1 MALFFS
7 TGVFKGF
14 NGTVKSTGPWITVSK
29 TVDLT
34 KAFYG
39 IKSKVVNT
47 AFNFLKWMLRINSI
61 KNLIKKISK
70 TLFKFGIGFTK
81 KVAKISAKIAKS
93 IGRKTVRGVVSAG
106 KFIGKT
112 ALKLAKGIFEKIKKI
127 LKRIIAPFKR
137 LGKVIKNKV
146 IKWFRRIKNTFKMVI
161 RIISIPI
168 KKMIDPI
175 LHPIKTFIRRVY
187 GKVKNFVVTKTGAMW
202 NKGKTAFTKTK
213 NGIKGFKQNAVM
225 LMSKKK
231 NEVVGKATGFGRKA
245 EAFKLKTKRK
255 AIQKGRA
262 AIQWIKNTKIYKGAA
277 KTVKFAKKIASW
289 VAAGIKWFFRI
300 FKQIF
305 KVLFK
310 GILKPIT
317 SLIGSMFA
325 PTSGGLSFLIPIVC
339 GIVFEFWMIKD
350 EFFEAGWFKRLKM
363 FGQYLLDVLSWCQL
377 NPLASF
383 ALLAIQLAPLIKVL
397 GPIVWSKL
405 CGDFDEWKEWKAQG
419 LDEYGTPGND
429 VVFNVETSTKLDN
442 IKDLE
447 KSTFTRRFL
456 YARNKTNQ
464 YNKNIIDIIDCIQIN
479 QQKRTVL
486 LQNCNNVFA
495 AYPTF

>member
-93 IGRKTVRGVVSAG
+93 IGRKTVRGIVSAG
-106 KFIGKT
+106 KFIGKN
-112 ALKLAKGIFEKIKKI
+112 ALKLAKGAFEKIKKV

-161 RIISIPI
+161 RLISKPI
-168 KKMIDPI
+168 KKLLTPV
-175 LHPIKTFIRRVY
+175 LAGIKSVKKIY
-187 GKVKNFVVTKTGAMW
+187 GKVKNFIVTKTGAMW
-202 NKGKTAFTKTK
+202 NKGKTAFTKAK
-213 NGIKGFKQNAVM
+213 NSVKGFKKNAVM

-245 EAFKLKTKRK
+245 EAFKLKTKKK
-255 AIQKGRA
+255 AMQKGKA
-262 AIQWIKNTKIYKGAA
+262 AANWVKNTKMYKGAA
-277 KTVKFAKKIASW
+277 KTAKFAAKLVKW
-289 VAAGIKWFFRI
+289 VAAGVKWFFRI
-300 FKQIF
+300 FKQVF
-305 KVLFK
+305 KVIFTN
-310 GILKPIT
+310 ILKPIA
-317 SLIGSMFA
+317 SLIGTTLSA
-325 PTSGGLSFLIPIVC
+325 PTAGLSFLIPLVC
-339 GIVFEFWMIKD
+339 GMIFEFWMIKD
-350 EFFEAGWFKRLKM
+350 EFFEAGWFKRAKM
-363 FGQYLLDVLSWCQL
+363 FGKYLIDVLNWCIPGGIA
-377 NPLASF
+377 NWAK
-383 ALLAIQLAPLIKVL
+383 LAIQLAPLIIEF
-397 GPIVWSKL
+397 GPVMWGMI
-405 CGDFDEWKEWKAQG
+405 CGQYNEYQEWKAQG
-419 LDEYGTPGND
+419 LDEYGPPGND

-447 KSTFTRRFL
+447 KSTFARRFL
-456 YARNKTNQ
+456 YARNKTTQ
-464 YNKNIIDIIDCIQIN
+464 YNKNIIDIIDCIQTN